1 MKRLTSLVHYI
12 DITNFFFYNYLMK
25 KFLLILILA
34 LSFQSWTNADNVKDF
49 QIEGISVGDSLLN
62 HFSKREINE
71 RVKITKSRYKD
82 KSIVRAYFKLNK
94 YDLYPILNIHFKDDN
109 KLTLSQLV
117 VSNSIIEKILKLVTK
132 NKKNLQL
139 I

>member
-1 MKRLTSLVHYI
+1 M
-12 DITNFFFYNYLMK
+12 
-25 KFLLILILA
+25 
-34 LSFQSWTNADNVKDF
+34 KDF

-109 KLTLSQLV
+109 KLTVESISGFKQYNRENIKACYEEQKKV
-117 VSNSIIEKILKLVTK
+117 VADLKSNFPNISKL
-132 NKKNLQL
+132 NSR
-139 I
+139 